1 MAVAVALRIALPRC
15 GPRARELSL
24 NVFKEGEEPKTAMA
38 DEEYPE
44 WLKKL
49 AYPPL
54 TLEELEKMDV
64 WEMDDTQRKRYWKL
78 FKKKKLR
85 CGLPPPPSPSLFP
98 LSLRLSPPL
107 SLTHPH
113 CLVPAHCRLKNELAR
128 VSSV

>member
-1 MAVAVALRIALPRC
+1 
-15 GPRARELSL
+15 
-24 NVFKEGEEPKTAMA
+24 MA

-85 CGLPPPPSPSLFP
+85 CGLPPLPSPLPSSLY
-98 LSLRLSPPL
+98 LSVSRCRSLLHTRTARFRLI
-107 SLTHPH
+107 
-113 CLVPAHCRLKNELAR
+113 AG
-128 VSSV
+128 

>member
-1 MAVAVALRIALPRC
+1 
-15 GPRARELSL
+15 
-24 NVFKEGEEPKTAMA
+24 MA

-49 AYPPL
+49 AYPAL

-85 CGLPPPPSPSLFP
+85 CGLPPLPSPPPSPPPFPSLFP